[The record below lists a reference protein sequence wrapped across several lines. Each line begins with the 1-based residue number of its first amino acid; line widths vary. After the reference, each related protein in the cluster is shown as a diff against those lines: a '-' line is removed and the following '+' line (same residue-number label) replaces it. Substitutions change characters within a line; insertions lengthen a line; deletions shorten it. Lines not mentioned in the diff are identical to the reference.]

1 MLSTVDL
8 RRCTAQ
14 HSTVVTSLGG
24 VEGVGGGDPLYVG
37 GEGGVGEDVAPPVDS
52 LHTPAQAH
60 QLQPLYPVWT
70 PSPPE
75 HGLWTGLLHAAA
87 RPRHRPVADV
97 EQAACSHTEYV
108 ATFRVHRYYLPSTPI
123 YI

>member
-1 MLSTVDL
+1 MHG
-8 RRCTAQ
+8 TAQ

-60 QLQPLYPVWT
+60 P
-70 PSPPE
+70 
-75 HGLWTGLLHAAA
+75 AAA
-87 RPRHRPVADV
+87 SVTSVD
-97 EQAACSHTEYV
+97 SIT
-108 ATFRVHRYYLPSTPI
+108 S
-123 YI
+123 